1 LFKYLIVGNSA
12 AAVGAIEAIRSVDQK
27 GSLAV
32 ISDEPYAAY
41 SRPLI
46 TYYLANQ
53 VELKN
58 INYRPND
65 FYAAHEVKT
74 VVGQK
79 VVELNLKESKVVLED
94 GKEITFKRLL
104 LATGGKPFVPPLP
117 GSDKQGVFTFTT
129 LDDAKKVKK
138 LLPRVK
144 QAVVIGGGLI
154 GLKVAEALAQRG
166 VKTTVVELAD
176 RVLSPVLDAHA
187 SRLVEDIFRKKGT
200 EILTKHT
207 VKEILGNKKNPESV
221 GGVLLNDRRE
231 LPCDLVVIAIGVVPR
246 AELAQGKLQ
255 INRGILVDDHMATST
270 DGIYAAGDVAEAYDF
285 LWAQNRVTP
294 VWPNAYLQGQ
304 VAGYNMTGKEAI
316 YPGGMGMNST
326 TFFGFPI
333 ISAGICNLEDERF
346 ETLVRNHK
354 NGYYKK
360 LVLEDGK
367 IKGMIFAGAIDR
379 AGIICSFIRDGINVQ
394 RFKGTLMNESF
405 SFVSL
410 PAKVRKERL
419 AVRS

>member
-1 LFKYLIVGNSA
+1 MYKYLIIGNSA

-27 GSLAV
+27 DSLAV

-46 TYYLANQ
+46 TYYLANE

-65 FYAAHEVKT
+65 FYATHEVKT

-79 VVELNLKESKVVLED
+79 VVELNVKESKVVLED
-94 GKEITFKRLL
+94 GKGIAFEKLL

-154 GLKVAEALAQRG
+154 GLKVAEALAQTE

-176 RVLSPVLDAHA
+176 RVLSPVLDPYTSH
-187 SRLVEDIFRKKGT
+187 LVADIFKEKGVGIRT
-200 EILTKHT
+200 SRT
-207 VKEILGNKKNPESV
+207 VKEIVGSHKNPQAV
-221 GGVLLNDRRE
+221 GGVVLDDGNE
-231 LPCDLVVIAIGVVPR
+231 LPCNLVIIAIGVVPR
-246 AELAQGKLQ
+246 TELAQDRME
-255 INRGILVDDHMATST
+255 INRGILVDEHMATSA

-285 LWAQNRVTP
+285 LWGQKRVTP
-294 VWPNAYLQGQ
+294 IWPNAYLQGQ
-304 VAGYNMTGKEAI
+304 VAGYNMAGKETT
-316 YPGGMGMNST
+316 YPGGMAMNST

-333 ISAGICNLEDERF
+333 ISSGICNIEDKRF
-346 ETLVRNHK
+346 EVLVRNNKDGH
-354 NGYYKK
+354 YKK
-360 LVLEDGK
+360 LVLENGK
-367 IKGMIFAGAIDR
+367 IKGMIFAGTIDK
-379 AGIICSFIRDGINVQ
+379 AGIICSFIRDGTNVQ
-394 RFKGTLMNESF
+394 RFRGALMNESF
-405 SFVSL
+405 SFVSF
-410 PAKVRKERL
+410 PDKVRKERL
-419 AVRS
+419 TVRN